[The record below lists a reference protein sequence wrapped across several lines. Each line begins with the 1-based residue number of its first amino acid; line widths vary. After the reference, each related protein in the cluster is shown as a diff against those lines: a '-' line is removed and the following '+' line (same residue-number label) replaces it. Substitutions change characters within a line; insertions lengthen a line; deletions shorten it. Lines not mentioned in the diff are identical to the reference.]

1 MDSWATDRYLFVR
14 APERPAATMSTRSS
28 DAMRRRGDGLRRR
41 CRRSLEGLTIGVVAV
56 RRKASVLDLH
66 VVRKA

>member
-1 MDSWATDRYLFVR
+1 MDPWAADQDLFVR
-14 APERPAATMSTRSS
+14 APGRPAATMSTRLS

-41 CRRSLEGLTIGVVAV
+41 YRRPLEGLTTGVAAV
-56 RRKASVLDLH
+56 RRTASVLDLH